1 MFYFAQNH
9 QSIFEMFTFDI
20 FLAKSVQHFL
30 AKSVQH
36 FYFTRNHGLHKQD
49 YSAQYQINISNIHNQ
64 GTYKNWKS
72 DSLVT

>member
-20 FLAKSVQHFL
+20 FL